1 MRKIIKKKYWNMLL
15 MRQFLKGILTLLK
28 QLSTENPLPEKAIN
42 DIIIGKDY
50 FLKVNID
57 NKKISDTGLLIYAKN
72 GCNAWASKFAEMV
85 YENNYCHLGIKKKYG
100 VIKKWNPAKIAKKRM
115 HLLPFF
121 YIFKL

>member
-50 FLKVNID
+50 FLKASIN
-57 NKKISDTGLLIYAKN
+57 NKKISDT
-72 GCNAWASKFAEMV
+72 
-85 YENNYCHLGIKKKYG
+85 
-100 VIKKWNPAKIAKKRM
+100 
-115 HLLPFF
+115 
-121 YIFKL
+121 